1 MKEILPPLLI
11 TLALEVLVAAIWG
24 LRRKDLALC
33 VLVNLLTNPLVN
45 FLYLVLPSVWA
56 LLGLECAV
64 VMAEGTLYRTLG
76 EGIRRPL
83 ALSLT
88 ANGVSFFLGAII
100 LFFLRLYFW
109 RWLV

>member
-11 TLALEVLVAAIWG
+11 TLALEVPVAAIWG

-45 FLYLVLPSVWA
+45 FLYFVLPSVWA
-56 LLGLECAV
+56 LLGLECAAV
-64 VMAEGTLYRTLG
+64 AVEGALYRTLG

-83 ALSLT
+83 ALSLA
-88 ANGVSFFLGAII
+88 ANGVSFFLGGLI